1 MYYLKYEEILRS
13 CEDVL
18 GTAYMTSSILAIAEW
33 LSPCLSLRQI
43 LGPWESADSGMCAG
57 VCGKARVRC
66 RWGTEFDDLA
76 VHSAWE
82 SWGMQPLPCPSCFV
96 CVLASYVLPVV
107 KICFWRIAKST

>member
-1 MYYLKYEEILRS
+1 LQNGYHHSYLWGKF
-13 CEDVL
+13 
-18 GTAYMTSSILAIAEW
+18 
-33 LSPCLSLRQI
+33 